1 MTPIGP
7 KTERQI
13 MESGSLGAAASA
25 GSTPAVVAKVSY
37 FRDEG
42 SRDAEFH
49 IKPLGARA
57 EDRQDCARVMHDEPV
72 IEGLPALTVAR
83 RQSD

>member
-1 MTPIGP
+1 MMTPIGP

-49 IKPLGARA
+49 IKPLA
-57 EDRQDCARVMHDEPV
+57 DV
-72 IEGLPALTVAR
+72 GLRLGTNGH
-83 RQSD
+83 

>member
-1 MTPIGP
+1 MKVSPLFSDDDASGP

-13 MESGSLGAAASA
+13 MESRSLARRSLG

-49 IKPLGARA
+49 IKPLG
-57 EDRQDCARVMHDEPV
+57 DRRSPSQDPMQGSGCGGESGA
-72 IEGLPALTVAR
+72 
-83 RQSD
+83 

>member
-13 MESGSLGAAASA
+13 MESGSLACRSLG

-49 IKPLGARA
+49 IKPLAAAKSRK
-57 EDRQDCARVMHDEPV
+57 RSPSV
-72 IEGLPALTVAR
+72 R
-83 RQSD
+83 RRHRSG